1 MTEQKALIRP
11 VLRLLKKYQFVVIGD
26 REFHGVELS
35 HCLKKLKSLQK
46 ISFVFRQKM
55 NTHYKK
61 TVRKS
66 PKLPLYLEAKMG
78 YFAYLFNLMHN

>member
-61 TVRKS
+61 TVEKVQSHPYTLR
-66 PKLPLYLEAKMG
+66 PKWGTSHIYLI
-78 YFAYLFNLMHN
+78 